1 MITACEVDVPL
12 TPIQPL
18 VDKTI
23 FPNVVHLRYSDTSE
37 TIYDCL
43 ENRRTEVML
52 KKECELP

>member
-1 MITACEVDVPL
+1 MINACEVGVTL
-12 TPIQPL
+12 TPIKPS

-37 TIYDCL
+37 TIYDCP